1 MGQGYHKNKDLARAI
16 FMIYNKNYLFLSLLK
31 RGHPVENKITEGAE
45 LRPNARS
52 EQYNL
57 TKKQTRFAELY
68 IETNDPIHSLVEAG
82 YAPVKT
88 KDGRVDRTRTARRA
102 STYLSNPKLRAY
114 IEILREDVVE
124 KVSWNAQKVLDKM
137 FQTYMRATEAEDY
150 TNANR
155 SLENMGKHLG
165 MFIDKK
171 EIKQNTTTTFQG
183 TDETFTPDVEE
194 DIKRLANISGYSVI
208 KGGKE

>member
-1 MGQGYHKNKDLARAI
+1 MSETEEV
-16 FMIYNKNYLFLSLLK
+16 LSGK
-31 RGHPVENKITEGAE
+31 EP
-45 LRPNARS
+45 RPKARS
-52 EQYNL
+52 EAYDL
-57 TKKQTRFAELY
+57 TKTQTRFAELF

-82 YAPVKT
+82 YTPVKT
-88 KDGRVDRTRTARRA
+88 KDGRLDRTRTGRRA
-102 STYLSNPKLRAY
+102 QQYLSNPKLRAY

-137 FQTYMRATEAEDY
+137 YQTYMRATEAEDY

-183 TDETFTPDVEE
+183 TDETFTPDVDG
-194 DIKRLANISGYSVI
+194 DIQRLANISGYSVI

>member
-1 MGQGYHKNKDLARAI
+1 VSETEEV
-16 FMIYNKNYLFLSLLK
+16 LSGK
-31 RGHPVENKITEGAE
+31 EP
-45 LRPNARS
+45 RPKARS
-52 EQYNL
+52 EAYDL
-57 TKKQTRFAELY
+57 TKTQTRFAELF

-88 KDGRVDRTRTARRA
+88 KDGRLDRTRTGRRA
-102 STYLSNPKLRAY
+102 QQYLANPKLRAY

-137 FQTYMRATEAEDY
+137 YQTYMRATEAEDY

-171 EIKQNTTTTFQG
+171 EIKQNTHFHG
-183 TDETFTPDVEE
+183 ADSTFTADLDA
-194 DIKRLANISGYSVI
+194 DIKNLAAISGYDMGLKVVD
-208 KGGKE
+208 GGKK

>member
-1 MGQGYHKNKDLARAI
+1 M
-16 FMIYNKNYLFLSLLK
+16 SETEELK
-31 RGHPVENKITEGAE
+31 VEAK
-45 LRPNARS
+45 PNARS
-52 EQYNL
+52 ENYQL
-57 TKKQTRFAELY
+57 TKKQSRFAELY
-68 IETNDPIHSLVEAG
+68 LETNDLVHSLVEAG

-88 KDGRVDRTRTARRA
+88 RDGRLDPKRTQRRA
-102 STYLSNPKLRAY
+102 HQYLSNPKIRAY
-114 IEILREDVVE
+114 VELLREDVVE
-124 KVSWNAQKVLDKM
+124 QVSWNAQKVLDKM

-165 MFIDKK
+165 MFISKS

>member
-1 MGQGYHKNKDLARAI
+1 MSETEAV
-16 FMIYNKNYLFLSLLK
+16 LS
-31 RGHPVENKITEGAE
+31 GEEP
-45 LRPNARS
+45 RPKARS
-52 EQYNL
+52 EAYDL
-57 TKKQTRFAELY
+57 TKTQTRFAELF

-88 KDGRVDRTRTARRA
+88 KDGRLDRTRTARRA
-102 STYLSNPKLRAY
+102 QQYLCNPKLRAY

-137 FQTYMRATEAEDY
+137 YQTYMRATEAEDY

-171 EIKQNTTTTFQG
+171 EIKQHTHFQG
-183 TDETFTPDVEE
+183 ADEAFTPNLDE
-194 DIKRLANISGYSVI
+194 DIKRLANISGYDLDLKVI
-208 KGGKE
+208 NGGKNKLK

>member
-1 MGQGYHKNKDLARAI
+1 M
-16 FMIYNKNYLFLSLLK
+16 
-31 RGHPVENKITEGAE
+31 ENKTTPPLEGAE

-52 EQYNL
+52 EHYNL

-102 STYLSNPKLRAY
+102 SSYLSNPKLRAY

-171 EIKQNTTTTFQG
+171 EIKQNTTFQG
-183 TDETFTPDVEE
+183 IDETFTPDVEE